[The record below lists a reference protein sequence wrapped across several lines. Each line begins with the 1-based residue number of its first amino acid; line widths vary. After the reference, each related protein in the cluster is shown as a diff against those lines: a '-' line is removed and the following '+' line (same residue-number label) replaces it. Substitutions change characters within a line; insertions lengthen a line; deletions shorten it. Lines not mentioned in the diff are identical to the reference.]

1 MSIYKYIKQILTSTK
16 GKIDSNTVILGDFN
30 TLIISWHR
38 SFRQKIYKETLSLNV
53 TLDHVN
59 LTDTCRAFHPKAMKY
74 TFFSNAH
81 ETFSKRDH
89 RLDQKQV
96 NKLKKIENISNIFS
110 DHNNIKVEIKHKKK
124 TAKTTNTLRLN
135 NMLLNNQISKFKN
148 TRRQVKM
155 EI

>member
-1 MSIYKYIKQILTSTK
+1 MLTSTK

-59 LTDTCRAFHPKAMKY
+59 LTDICRAFHPKAMKY
-74 TFFSNAH
+74 TFLSNAH

-89 RLDQKQV
+89 RLDQKTSQ
-96 NKLKKIENISNIFS
+96 
-110 DHNNIKVEIKHKKK
+110 
-124 TAKTTNTLRLN
+124 
-135 NMLLNNQISKFKN
+135 
-148 TRRQVKM
+148 
-155 EI
+155 